1 MSNSILLEE
10 LNSENLRN
18 RVDFITKVLYGE
30 ILSIKNGK
38 IRNFSTEKGTNNLKS
53 LTDDFQDLVQA
64 SRNKAR
70 ESNLD
75 KNILELC
82 NRVENEWRR
91 RVCPL
96 IKGYNK
102 MAKEYNKTH
111 IPKLELIEIRTGTKI
126 TEEVN
131 YFPY

>member
-1 MSNSILLEE
+1 MNNSILLEE

-38 IRNFSTEKGTNNLKS
+38 IRNSSTEKGTNDLKS
-53 LTDDFQDLVQA
+53 LTNDFQDLVQA

-82 NRVENEWRR
+82 NKVENEWRR